1 MAKRSRNTVKRKRR
15 RLIFGIELAVLLV
28 LVGVLFV
35 YANITNKL
43 GKIDTSDSADSAD
56 VKVNE
61 QVVGSKVMKGYTNIA
76 LFGVDSREENLDSS
90 NSDTTIVASINN
102 DTKEVKLVS
111 IYRDTYLNIG
121 QDKDKYDKANAAYA
135 IGGPVQA
142 MSMLNTNMDLNIKNY
157 VAVDFSALVKVI
169 DLLGGL
175 DVDLSYE
182 EIEHMN
188 NYCVE
193 TSEVTGKSYKKIEPE
208 VGGTYHLNGVQ
219 AVSYARI
226 RYTDGGDAQRTVRQR
241 IVLLNIMQ
249 KLQQMD
255 LTTINKIADS
265 VFPQIATNF
274 SFTEILNY
282 AKDFQKYKVGE
293 TLGFPN
299 TRYSKMLS
307 GVGSTEIADTLASN
321 VAEVHQFLF
330 GDTDYQV
337 SGTVKGIDDEIK
349 DALSSGKYE
358 ETDETEKEN
367 EKSEDKTSEETNH
380 TESNIEVTEDGNAGT
395 DSGSSS
401 GDSGSGSQAVT
412 EPQQPDTETLPDY
425 YEEDYYYGDD

>member
-1 MAKRSRNTVKRKRR
+1 MMRMLKKIAGWSWKKKIIV
-15 RLIFGIELAVLLV
+15 IICVVLTLV
-28 LVGVLFV
+28 LGAAGAVFG
-35 YANITNKL
+35 YAA
-43 GKIDTSDSADSAD
+43 S
-56 VKVNE
+56 KVNKIQKIE
-61 QVVGSKVMKGYTNIA
+61 VKKETLKESITEEVEHKSGYLNVA
-76 LFGVDSREENLDSS
+76 VFGLDSRDGSLDKG
-90 NSDTTIVASINN
+90 NRSDTIMIVSLNQE
-102 DTKEVKLVS
+102 TYEVKMVS
-111 IYRDTYLNIG
+111 VYRDTFMRLRDGSYN
-121 QDKDKYDKANAAYA
+121 KANAAYSYFGPD
-135 IGGPVQA
+135 GGVA
-142 MSMLNTNMDLNIKNY
+142 LLNENMDMNIEKY
-157 VAVDFSALVKVI
+157 VSVNFNALVDVI
-169 DLLGGL
+169 DAVGGM
-175 DVDLSYE
+175 DLE
-182 EIEHMN
+182 LTDAEVVHMN

-208 VGGTYHLNGVQ
+208 VGGSYHLNGVQ

-282 AKDFQKYKVGE
+282 AKDFQKYRVGE

-299 TRYSKMLS
+299 VRYSKMLS

-337 SGTVKGIDDEIK
+337 SGTVKGIDDEIN

-358 ETDETEKEN
+358 EADETEKED

-380 TESNIEVTEDGNAGT
+380 TETNIKVTEDGNAGT

-412 EPQQPDTETLPDY
+412 EPQQPDTEAPPDY

>member
-1 MAKRSRNTVKRKRR
+1 MMRMLKKIAGWSWKKKIIV
-15 RLIFGIELAVLLV
+15 IICVVLTLV
-28 LVGVLFV
+28 LGAAGAVFG
-35 YANITNKL
+35 YA
-43 GKIDTSDSADSAD
+43 TS
-56 VKVNE
+56 KVNKIQKIE
-61 QVVGSKVMKGYTNIA
+61 VKKETLKESITEEVEHKSGYLNVA
-76 LFGVDSREENLDSS
+76 VFGLDSRDGSLDKG
-90 NSDTTIVASINN
+90 NRSDTIMIVSLNQE
-102 DTKEVKLVS
+102 TYEVKMVS
-111 IYRDTYLNIG
+111 VYRDTFMRL
-121 QDKDKYDKANAAYA
+121 KDGSYNKANAAYSYFGPD
-135 IGGPVQA
+135 GGVA
-142 MSMLNTNMDLNIKNY
+142 LLNENMDMNIEKY
-157 VAVDFSALVKVI
+157 VSVNFNALVDVI
-169 DLLGGL
+169 DAVGGM
-175 DVDLSYE
+175 D
-182 EIEHMN
+182 
-188 NYCVE
+188 

-208 VGGTYHLNGVQ
+208 VGGSYHLNGVQ

-299 TRYSKMLS
+299 VRYSKMLS

-395 DSGSSS
+395 DSGNSS

>member
-1 MAKRSRNTVKRKRR
+1 MLKKIAGWSWKKKIIV
-15 RLIFGIELAVLLV
+15 IICVVLTLV
-28 LVGVLFV
+28 LGAAGAVFG
-35 YANITNKL
+35 YAA
-43 GKIDTSDSADSAD
+43 S
-56 VKVNE
+56 KVNKIQKIE
-61 QVVGSKVMKGYTNIA
+61 VKKETLKESITEEVEHKSGYLNVA
-76 LFGVDSREENLDSS
+76 VFGLDSRDGSLDKG
-90 NSDTTIVASINN
+90 NRSDTIMIVSLNQE
-102 DTKEVKLVS
+102 TYEVKMVS
-111 IYRDTYLNIG
+111 VYRDTFMRL
-121 QDKDKYDKANAAYA
+121 KDGSYNKANAAYSYFGPD
-135 IGGPVQA
+135 GGVA
-142 MSMLNTNMDLNIKNY
+142 LLNENMDMNIEKY
-157 VAVDFSALVKVI
+157 VSVNF
-169 DLLGGL
+169 
-175 DVDLSYE
+175 
-182 EIEHMN
+182 
-188 NYCVE
+188 
-193 TSEVTGKSYKKIEPE
+193 IEPE
-208 VGGTYHLNGVQ
+208 VGGSYHLNGVQ

-395 DSGSSS
+395 DSGNSSA
-401 GDSGSGSQAVT
+401 DSGSGSSAVT
-412 EPQQPDTETLPDY
+412 EPQQPDTETPPDY

>member
-1 MAKRSRNTVKRKRR
+1 MMRMLKKIAGWSWKKKIIV
-15 RLIFGIELAVLLV
+15 IICVVLTLV
-28 LVGVLFV
+28 LGAAGAVFG
-35 YANITNKL
+35 YAA
-43 GKIDTSDSADSAD
+43 S
-56 VKVNE
+56 KVNKIQKIE
-61 QVVGSKVMKGYTNIA
+61 VKKETLKESITEEVEHKSGYLNVA
-76 LFGVDSREENLDSS
+76 VFGLDSRDGSLDKG
-90 NSDTTIVASINN
+90 NRSDTIMIVSLNQE
-102 DTKEVKLVS
+102 TYEVKMVS
-111 IYRDTYLNIG
+111 VYRDTFMRL
-121 QDKDKYDKANAAYA
+121 KDGSYNKANAAYSYFGPD
-135 IGGPVQA
+135 GGVA
-142 MSMLNTNMDLNIKNY
+142 LLNENMDMNIEKY
-157 VAVDFSALVKVI
+157 VSVNFNALVDVI
-169 DLLGGL
+169 DAVGGM
-175 DVDLSYE
+175 DLE
-182 EIEHMN
+182 LTDAEVVHMN

-208 VGGTYHLNGVQ
+208 VGGSYHLNGVQ

-226 RYTDGGDAQRTVRQR
+226 RYTDGGDAQRTVRQ
-241 IVLLNIMQ
+241 
-249 KLQQMD
+249 
-255 LTTINKIADS
+255 S

-282 AKDFQKYKVGE
+282 AKDFQKYRVGE

-380 TESNIEVTEDGNAGT
+380 TESDIEVTEDGNAGT
-395 DSGSSS
+395 DSGNSSA
-401 GDSGSGSQAVT
+401 DSGSGSSAVT
-412 EPQQPDTETLPDY
+412 EPQQPDTETPPDY

>member
-1 MAKRSRNTVKRKRR
+1 MARNTGKKVRRRGRRRKRGFATWS
-15 RLIFGIELAVLLV
+15 IGKKIGAVLGGTL
-28 LVGVLFV
+28 LGVVVIGSVIL
-35 YANITNKL
+35 ASKMNKL
-43 GKIDTSDSADSAD
+43 SSVKLDTDKLNISDE
-56 VKVNE
+56 VKHE
-61 QVVGSKVMKGYTNIA
+61 KGYTNVA
-76 LFGVDSREENLDSS
+76 LFGLDSRENDLGKG
-90 NSDTTIVASINN
+90 NRSDTIMIVSLNQE
-102 DTKEVKLVS
+102 TYEVKMVS
-111 IYRDTYLNIG
+111 VYRDTFMRL
-121 QDKDKYDKANAAYA
+121 KDGSYNKANAAYSYFGPD
-135 IGGPVQA
+135 GGVA
-142 MSMLNTNMDLNIKNY
+142 LLNENMDMNIEKY
-157 VAVDFSALVKVI
+157 VSVNFNALVDVI
-169 DLLGGL
+169 DAVGGM
-175 DVDLSYE
+175 DLE
-182 EIEHMN
+182 LTDAEVVHMN

-208 VGGTYHLNGVQ
+208 VGGSYHLNGVQ

-330 GDTDYQV
+330 GDMQFVINFGYGSWRSSCFPESVIEIAMKQE
-337 SGTVKGIDDEIK
+337 SVKLFIIVAVWGKVRDSIFCKCIIK
-349 DALSSGKYE
+349 CFF
-358 ETDETEKEN
+358 
-367 EKSEDKTSEETNH
+367 NH
-380 TESNIEVTEDGNAGT
+380 GF
-395 DSGSSS
+395 
-401 GDSGSGSQAVT
+401 
-412 EPQQPDTETLPDY
+412 Y
-425 YEEDYYYGDD
+425 F